1 MAEMGTFRIAIRI
14 GHPTDEHR
22 IVELPDVLVDTGSEL
37 TWVPA
42 AVLESLGIRRRQTMR
57 FRQATGSIVE
67 RATGA
72 AIVHA
77 AGTSAADEVVF
88 AEPGDMTLLGARS
101 LEGLRLGVDP
111 LTKRL
116 VDTGP
121 MPVAAAA

>member
-1 MAEMGTFRIAIRI
+1 MAGMGTFRIAIRI

-22 IVELPDVLVDTGSEL
+22 IAELSDVLVDTGSEL

-42 AVLESLGIRRRQTMR
+42 AILESLGIRRHQTMR
-57 FRQATGSIVE
+57 FRQATGAIVE
-67 RATGA
+67 RATGG

-77 AGTSAADEVVF
+77 GGAMATDEVVF

-111 LTKRL
+111 LTRRL

>member
-1 MAEMGTFRIAIRI
+1 MTDMGTFRIAIRI
-14 GHPTDEHR
+14 AHPTDDAR

-42 AVLESLGIRRRQTMR
+42 AILESLGIRRHQTMR
-57 FRQATGSIVE
+57 FRQATGTIVE

-77 AGTSAADEVVF
+77 GGALAADEVVF
-88 AEPGDMTLLGARS
+88 AEPGDLTLLGARS
-101 LEGLRLGVDP
+101 LEGLRRGVDP
-111 LTKRL
+111 VTKRL

-121 MPVAAAA
+121 MTVAAAA